1 MEEALTNPR
10 ASRSQNERI
19 AQAFSDHQGRLRAF
33 VRRQVDDVRDADEI
47 VQDVFYELVLAYR
60 LLQPIEH
67 LTAWMLR
74 IARNRIIDRFRARAT
89 ERKVVVSRASAEGE
103 PADAEHIL
111 ERLELPDDTGPET
124 DYIRTLL
131 ADELEQAIAELPR
144 EQREVFIAHEL
155 EGRSFK
161 ELATATNTGINTLLG
176 RKHAAVLYLRRRLR
190 DAYEDFDQ

>member
-1 MEEALTNPR
+1 MEEALTTP
-10 ASRSQNERI
+10 AVTRSQNERI
-19 AQAFSDHQGRLRAF
+19 TQAVSDHQGRLRAF
-33 VRRQVDDVRDADEI
+33 VRRQVDDVRDAEEI

-60 LLQPIEH
+60 LMQPIEH
-67 LTAWMLR
+67 VAAWMLR

-89 ERKVVVSRASAEGE
+89 ERKVVSEALAEDHAPDSE
-103 PADAEHIL
+103 RML
-111 ERLELPDDTGPET
+111 ERLELPEGAGPES
-124 DYIRTLL
+124 DYAGAVL

-161 ELATATNTGINTLLG
+161 EMAASTNISVNTLLG